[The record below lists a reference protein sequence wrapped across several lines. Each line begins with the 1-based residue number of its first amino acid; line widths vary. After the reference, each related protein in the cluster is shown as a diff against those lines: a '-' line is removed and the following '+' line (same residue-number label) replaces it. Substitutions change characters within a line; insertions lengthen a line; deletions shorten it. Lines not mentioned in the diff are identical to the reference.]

1 MDKLLGIGYQHRPVF
16 AVICDILTQS
26 IHAVVFLEEEPIE
39 IVLRSLLCASYKL
52 EMSIQ
57 SLVSYNYS

>member
-1 MDKLLGIGYQHRPVF
+1 MLSLFFPPCQINRKVKIQ
-16 AVICDILTQS
+16 QS
-26 IHAVVFLEEEPIE
+26 CVYVVFLEEEPIE